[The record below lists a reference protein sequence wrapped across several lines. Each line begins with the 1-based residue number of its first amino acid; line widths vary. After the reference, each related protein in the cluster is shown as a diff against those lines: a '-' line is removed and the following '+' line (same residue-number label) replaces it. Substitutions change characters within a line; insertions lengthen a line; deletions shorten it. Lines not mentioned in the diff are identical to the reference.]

1 MVITD
6 ATVRKRFFEVAV
18 KGRITCSDCLDI
30 ADELG
35 IEKREIASTLKEMG
49 IKIVQCQLGC
59 FQ

>member
-6 ATVRKRFFEVAV
+6 GTVRKRFSEVAV
-18 KGRITCSDCLDI
+18 EGRITCSDCLDI
-30 ADELG
+30 ALELG
-35 IEKREIASTLKEMG
+35 IERREIASTLTEMG